1 PIYQICKVFRAGER
15 GRLHNP
21 EFTLIEWYRTGTGYR
36 ALMDDVAALLAHA
49 LAGLRSLAA
58 PEHLSYREAFVRF
71 AGVDPHGA
79 GPGELAAAA
88 RAHGIAASGLA
99 DDDIDG
105 WRDLL
110 LTHRVEPRLGRGR
123 VSFLYDYP
131 ASQAALARVRPGTP
145 ALAERFEAYL
155 D

>member
-1 PIYQICKVFRAGER
+1 
-15 GRLHNP
+15 
-21 EFTLIEWYRTGTGYR
+21 
-36 ALMDDVAALLAHA
+36 
-49 LAGLRSLAA
+49 
-58 PEHLSYREAFVRF
+58 LSYREAFVRF

-155 D
+155 DGMELANGFAELADSGEQRERFARDNAERRARGLP